1 MAENKIDDSKE
12 LVTIDYF
19 DRINNKWIKVEITK
33 EVARFMKA
41 DKQQR
46 RRKQNQYD
54 YYNKPYDEIFDED
67 KHPENMHFLCDDT
80 QNPEYIL
87 AKKEEALVEK
97 AKKEQQRT
105 IIENSLCDLTA
116 EQREVVEMAMYDNMS
131 YKKIGENL
139 NISKQSVS
147 ERRKNAEKNIKKH
160 INNTEN

>member
-1 MAENKIDDSKE
+1 MEENKIDDSKQ
-12 LVTIDYF
+12 LITIDYY
-19 DRINNKWIKVEITK
+19 DRIHNKWIKVEVTK

-46 RRKQNQYD
+46 RRKQNQYN
-54 YYNKPYDEIFDED
+54 YFNKPYDEIFDED
-67 KHPENMHFLCDDT
+67 KHPENMNFLCDET

-87 AKKEEALVEK
+87 TKKEEALVEK

-147 ERRKNAEKNIKKH
+147 ERMKNAEKNIKKH
-160 INNTEN
+160 IKNTEN

>member
-12 LVTIDYF
+12 LVMIDYF
-19 DRINNKWIKVEITK
+19 DRINNKWIKVEVTK

-54 YYNKPYDEIFDED
+54 YFNKPYDEIFDED

-87 AKKEEALVEK
+87 AKKEETLVEK

-116 EQREVVEMAMYDNMS
+116 EQREVVEMAMYDNLS
-131 YKKIGENL
+131 YKKIGEKL

-147 ERRKNAEKNIKKH
+147 ERMKNAEKNIKKH
-160 INNTEN
+160 IKNTEN

>member
-1 MAENKIDDSKE
+1 MEENKIDDSKQ
-12 LVTIDYF
+12 LITIDYY
-19 DRINNKWIKVEITK
+19 DRIHNKWIKVEVTK

-46 RRKQNQYD
+46 RRKQNQYN
-54 YYNKPYDEIFDED
+54 YFNKPYDEIFDED
-67 KHPENMHFLCDDT
+67 KHPENMHFLCDET

-116 EQREVVEMAMYDNMS
+116 EQREVVEMAMYDNLS

-147 ERRKNAEKNIKKH
+147 ERMKNAEKNIKKH
-160 INNTEN
+160 IKNTEN

>member
-12 LVTIDYF
+12 LVVIDYF
-19 DRINNKWIKVEITK
+19 DRINNKWIKVEVTK

-54 YYNKPYDEIFDED
+54 YFNKPYDEIFDED
-67 KHPENMHFLCDDT
+67 KHPENMHFLCDET
-80 QNPEYIL
+80 LNPEYIL

-105 IIENSLCDLTA
+105 IIENSLCDLTH
-116 EQREVVEMAMYDNMS
+116 EQREVVEMAMYDNLS
-131 YKKIGENL
+131 YREMAEIL
-139 NISKQSVS
+139 NVDKSSVYS
-147 ERRKNAEKNIKKH
+147 RMKNAKKNIKNH
-160 INNTEN
+160 IKSTEN

>member
-12 LVTIDYF
+12 LVSIDYF
-19 DRINNKWIKVEITK
+19 DRINNKWIKVEVTK

-41 DKQQR
+41 DNQQR

-54 YYNKPYDEIFDED
+54 YFNKPYDEIFDED
-67 KHPENMHFLCDDT
+67 KHPENMHFLCDET

-105 IIENSLCDLTA
+105 IIENSLCDLTN
-116 EQREVVEMAMYDNMS
+116 EQREVVEMAMYDNLS
-131 YKKIGENL
+131 YREMAEIL
-139 NISKQSVS
+139 NVDKSSVYS
-147 ERRKNAEKNIKKH
+147 RMKNAKKNIKNH
-160 INNTEN
+160 IKNTEN

>member
-1 MAENKIDDSKE
+1 MEENKIDDSKQ
-12 LVTIDYF
+12 LITIDYY
-19 DRINNKWIKVEITK
+19 DRIHNKWIKVEVTK

-46 RRKQNQYD
+46 RRKQNQYN
-54 YYNKPYDEIFDED
+54 YFNKPYDEIFDED
-67 KHPENMHFLCDDT
+67 KHPENMHFLCDET

-147 ERRKNAEKNIKKH
+147 ERMKNAEKNIKKH
-160 INNTEN
+160 IKNTEN

>member
-19 DRINNKWIKVEITK
+19 DRINNKWIKVEVTK
-33 EVARFMKA
+33 EVARFMNA

-46 RRKQNQYD
+46 RRKQNQYN
-54 YYNKPYDEIFDED
+54 YFNKPYDEIFDED

-87 AKKEEALVEK
+87 AKKEEALIDK

-116 EQREVVEMAMYDNMS
+116 EQREVVEMAMYDNLS

-147 ERRKNAEKNIKKH
+147 ERMKNAEKNIKKH
-160 INNTEN
+160 IKNTEN